1 MDTRAKLNDIIDC
14 GLYTKVE
21 IAYILIIDVSTL
33 RRWLSGAAIDDLH
46 TLKINELWRIK
57 NVRLQELDQ

>member
-1 MDTRAKLNDIIDC
+1 MDTLAKLNDIIDC